1 MAKAT
6 TMGPMKIKESGSY
19 RVFKVFNAIILTL
32 ISVAML
38 YPFLYLVAQSFSST
52 QAIVAGQVGL
62 IPKDFNISTY
72 KYVITDGKFIPYYGN
87 TIVYSIIGTV
97 CALLFSALLAY
108 PLSKAELYGGKAI
121 NKFIIFTMY
130 FSGGMIPNYILMV
143 SLGLRDTVASFIL
156 PGMISTYYVILM
168 RSFFLTL
175 PRELEEAG
183 EIDGLDL
190 WGVFWRI
197 AIPLS
202 KPIIATMTLF
212 YVVQYWND
220 WFDAFLYLDTTTK
233 WPVAYYLRQ
242 LISSAS
248 GTSADA
254 GDAMQIASNIKS
266 CAMVLTSAPI
276 ICIYPFIQKYFV
288 QGMMLGGVL
297 IALRIKGEGEA
308 EMLGFYEA
316 MQNHTIKL
324 TPPADKPMPIVI
336 PSYNGA
342 RKQANL
348 TPLLAILLH
357 KLGFPVVVHG
367 VSEDPTRVL
376 TETIFELMGITPTLH
391 GGQAQAKLDEH
402 QPVFMPVGAF
412 CPPLEKQ
419 LAMRW
424 RMGVRNSAHTLAKL
438 ATPFAEGEALRLSSV
453 SHPEYIGRV
462 AKFFSDIGGRALLMH
477 GTEGEVYANPQRCP
491 QINLIDHEGM
501 RVLYEK
507 QDPAGSELL
516 PQAKDPETTAQWI
529 ERCLAGSEPIPESL
543 KIQMA
548 CCLVATGEAATISD
562 GLARVNQAF

>member
-72 KYVITDGKFIPYYGN
+72 KYVITDGKFIPYYGD

-276 ICIYPFIQKYFV
+276 ICIYPFIQEYFV
-288 QGMMLGGVL
+288 QGMMLGGV
-297 IALRIKGEGEA
+297 KG
-308 EMLGFYEA
+308 
-316 MQNHTIKL
+316 
-324 TPPADKPMPIVI
+324 
-336 PSYNGA
+336 
-342 RKQANL
+342 
-348 TPLLAILLH
+348 
-357 KLGFPVVVHG
+357 
-367 VSEDPTRVL
+367 
-376 TETIFELMGITPTLH
+376 
-391 GGQAQAKLDEH
+391 
-402 QPVFMPVGAF
+402 
-412 CPPLEKQ
+412 
-419 LAMRW
+419 
-424 RMGVRNSAHTLAKL
+424 
-438 ATPFAEGEALRLSSV
+438 
-453 SHPEYIGRV
+453 
-462 AKFFSDIGGRALLMH
+462 
-477 GTEGEVYANPQRCP
+477 
-491 QINLIDHEGM
+491 
-501 RVLYEK
+501 
-507 QDPAGSELL
+507 
-516 PQAKDPETTAQWI
+516 
-529 ERCLAGSEPIPESL
+529 
-543 KIQMA
+543 
-548 CCLVATGEAATISD
+548 
-562 GLARVNQAF
+562 